1 MRSGLFANGDDKR
14 IKMAGIYIHVPFC
27 KSKCTYC
34 DFASYPDE
42 IGKAEAYFACLYK
55 EMRSRAEELKGKSF
69 DTVYFGGGTPSFVD
83 PKYVLGCM
91 RLIKEKFSLADGA
104 EITLEVNPGT
114 IDRNKL
120 RVYKE
125 AGITRYSL
133 GLQSADDKMLRRL
146 NRIHNKYDFLAA
158 ADMLKGYELSVDVMI
173 GLFDQTETDVR
184 QSIDLAIAG
193 GADHIS
199 VYALTPEEGTPM
211 YGNYLNGDL
220 PDADEVASLYDFGV
234 RYLKEKGFLR
244 YEVSN
249 FCKPGHESRHNS
261 NYWRRGEYIG
271 FGVSA
276 SSFIGGR
283 RFTNT
288 ERIDEYVHCLLN
300 GKYAEVYSE
309 KIEGK
314 DAKDEFVMLSLR
326 TTRGI
331 VKKEYSAAFGSEFDA
346 DYANAVKNQSEYLIV
361 TNESVRIKDEYLY
374 VQNSVIV
381 GFMEQQ

>member
-1 MRSGLFANGDDKR
+1 
-14 IKMAGIYIHVPFC
+14 MAGIYVHIPFC

-55 EMRSRAEELKGKSF
+55 EMRSRAEELKGKVF

-83 PKYVLGCM
+83 PKYILGCM
-91 RLIKEKFSLADGA
+91 RLIREKFTLSPDP

-120 RVYKE
+120 RVYKQ
-125 AGITRYSL
+125 AGINRYSL

-158 ADMLKGYELSVDVMI
+158 ADILKDYELSVDVMI

-184 QSIDLAIAG
+184 RSIDLAIAG

-220 PDADEVASLYDFGV
+220 PGEDEVAALYDFSV
-234 RYLKEKGFLR
+234 AYLKEKGFLR

-249 FCKPGHESRHNS
+249 FAKKGHESRHNR

-271 FGVSA
+271 LGVAA

-309 KIEGK
+309 TIEGK
-314 DAKDEFVMLSLR
+314 DAKDEYIMLALR
-326 TTRGI
+326 TERG
-331 VKKEYSAAFGSEFDA
+331 VVLKEYSALFGSDMTI
-346 DYANAVKNQSEYLIV
+346 DYAVAIKANAKFLDVDGER
-361 TNESVRIKDEYLY
+361 VRIKDEYLF

-381 GFMEQQ
+381 GFME